1 VRAAVLVFS
10 QLLTFGAPHLARAPR
25 AVLSPALAAK
35 LDAIPKSHDVDGVVK
50 VALDATAAQLHF
62 GLQHRT
68 STSFDAAEREG
79 NCIEYAELFAS
90 IFNRE
95 KGSLDARAYA
105 VHSAEARVLGQR
117 LADPALR
124 DHDWALVVAGE
135 RRLFVDPTL
144 FDEGFGWDISR
155 AVTGSVTLP

>member
-1 VRAAVLVFS
+1 M
-10 QLLTFGAPHLARAPR
+10 
-25 AVLSPALAAK
+25 
-35 LDAIPKSHDVDGVVK
+35 
-50 VALDATAAQLHF
+50 
-62 GLQHRT
+62 QHRT
-68 STSFDAAEREG
+68 SATFDVAEREG
-79 NCIEYAELFAS
+79 NCIEYAELFAA

-95 KGSLDARAYA
+95 RGSIDARAWV

-117 LADPALR
+117 LDDPKYR

-155 AVTGSVTLP
+155 AVIGPVTTP